1 VPPPSTAAQSSSPS
15 PSPSPSQ
22 APSPAALW
30 LGRAGLLPFVAGA
43 VVLWA
48 SSGDARVAWATALL
62 AYAALIVSFLG
73 GIHWG
78 LAMRQATPSAR
89 GLAWGVV
96 PSLLAWPMLL
106 LPPAYGLAGL
116 GLALWACYAVDRRA
130 FPAQGIG
137 AWLGLRLQLTV
148 VASLSCGLAAAAI
161 VR

>member
-1 VPPPSTAAQSSSPS
+1 VPPPTTELPMPS
-15 PSPSPSQ
+15 R
-22 APSPAALW
+22 APSPTALR

-43 VVLWA
+43 LLPWVLR
-48 SSGDARVAWATALL
+48 GEARVAWATAML

-89 GLAWGVV
+89 LLAWGVV

-106 LPPAYGLAGL
+106 MPPAAALAGL

-130 FPAQGIG
+130 YPAQGLG

-148 VASLSCGLAAAAI
+148 VASLSCWLAAALTQ
-161 VR
+161 R